1 MLNIDFT
8 VTPWIVDMFSV
19 RQVSMDE
26 LTFVIISLRSSL
38 FSLLFYFRNL
48 TNIFERSVITSLLI
62 SPYLVSLLLF
72 RTPDLPH
79 TLFFFCKGK
88 HSRVLK
94 FVHTPLFVC
103 CVFHFSP
110 QTSCFRP
117 WRSTDLKSIPASS
130 QG

>member
-72 RTPDLPH
+72 
-79 TLFFFCKGK
+79 
-88 HSRVLK
+88 
-94 FVHTPLFVC
+94 
-103 CVFHFSP
+103 
-110 QTSCFRP
+110 
-117 WRSTDLKSIPASS
+117 
-130 QG
+130 